1 VTDDAGHAESTEHAQ
16 STEHAE
22 STEQEK
28 SAGPTPRVEDAGYTF
43 DAGWHRLH
51 PLSPLIQGGSLVPGL
66 LGILLLSLVTAED
79 YQDYLYRLIVA
90 AVIVVTGFVRWFVT
104 RWQLDGTTLRI
115 ETGLLRRDSR
125 QLPMTRIQAV
135 DVVRP
140 FLARVLGLAALR
152 IRLAGAGHSGDRL
165 AYLTVGEAARLRAV
179 LLAGQHGLDPATPE
193 PAERPVITVP
203 AGRVIGSVLLRAAP
217 RFAILVVI
225 AAIAAVATP
234 RIFLASEYT
243 LGVIALGLVTRTW
256 RQVTGRYGFTVATSP
271 DGIRIRRGLLS
282 TVAETIPFRRV
293 QAVRLVQPLL
303 WRPFGWCRLVV
314 DVAGVAGRNSGSK
327 AGGLTKALLP
337 VGFMNEAQYL
347 VGLVFGHDMPEL
359 TRPPKRARVKA
370 PLSYHFL
377 AAGHNQ
383 VMVVTVTGRVCKKT
397 VYMRLEK
404 LQSVRLTQ
412 GPVQRRLSLAS
423 VHGDAAGRRAH
434 AIFQDR
440 QADQARGL
448 LDELAA
454 LGQGARSAESQ
465 GPRRIEPERP

>member
-1 VTDDAGHAESTEHAQ
+1 VTEDPEHAK
-16 STEHAE
+16 STGDPG
-22 STEQEK
+22 SVRDPRGTENAAV
-28 SAGPTPRVEDAGYTF
+28 AGV
-43 DAGWHRLH
+43 GWHRLH
-51 PLSPLIQGGSLVPGL
+51 PLSPLINAGRLLSGV
-66 LGILLLSLVTAED
+66 LGIFALSLVTAD
-79 YQDYLYRLIVA
+79 GYKAYIYQLVVA
-90 AVIVVTGFVRWFVT
+90 AGLVVTGFVRWLVT
-104 RWQLDGTTLRI
+104 RWKLDGATLRI
-115 ETGLLRRDSR
+115 ETGLLRRDSQ

-152 IRLAGAGHSGDRL
+152 IRLAGAGKEGGRL
-165 AYLTVGEAARLRAV
+165 AYLTVGEAARLRAT
-179 LLAGQHGLDPATPE
+179 LLAGQHGLDPVTPE
-193 PAERPVITVP
+193 PAELPLITVP
-203 AGRVIGSVLLRAAP
+203 TGRVIGATLLRAAP
-217 RFAILVVI
+217 RFLALAVI
-225 AAIAAVATP
+225 AVVAATAAHPV
-234 RIFLASEYT
+234 FLASEST
-243 LGVIALGLVTRTW
+243 LGLIALGLVTRTW
-256 RQVTGRYGFTVATSP
+256 RQVTGRYGFTVATAP

-337 VGFMNEAQYL
+337 VGYMNEAQQL

-359 TRPPKRARVKA
+359 TKPPKRARVKA

-383 VMVVTVTGRVCKKT
+383 AMAVTVTGRVSKKT

-434 AIFQDR
+434 AVFSDR
-440 QADQARGL
+440 DADQARRL
-448 LDELAA
+448 FDELAD
-454 LGQGARSAESQ
+454 LSRSA
-465 GPRRIEPERP
+465 RRAETSS

>member
-1 VTDDAGHAESTEHAQ
+1 VTDDAGPAEG
-16 STEHAE
+16 TEHAE
-22 STEQEK
+22 ST
-28 SAGPTPRVEDAGYTF
+28 ADTGYAVGA
-43 DAGWHRLH
+43 DWHRLH

-66 LGILLLSLVTAED
+66 LGVLVLSLVTAES

-104 RWQLDGTTLRI
+104 RWKLDGATLRI

-140 FLARVLGLAALR
+140 FLARLLGLAALR

-165 AYLTVGEAARLRAV
+165 AYLTVAEATRLRAA

-193 PAERPVITVP
+193 PAELPVITVP
-203 AGRVIGSVLLRAAP
+203 PGRVIGSVLLRVAP
-217 RFAILVVI
+217 RFAALVVI
-225 AAIAAVATP
+225 AAIAAVSAHG
-234 RIFLASEYT
+234 IFLASEST

-256 RQVTGRYGFTVATSP
+256 QQVTGRYGFTVATSS

-282 TVAETIPFRRV
+282 TVAETVPFRRV

-327 AGGLTKALLP
+327 AGGLTKSLLP
-337 VGFMNEAQYL
+337 VGSMDEAQYL
-347 VGLVFGHDMPEL
+347 IQLVFGHDMPEL

-377 AAGHNQ
+377 AAGRNQ
-383 VMVVTVTGRVCKKT
+383 VMAVTVTGRVCKKT

-412 GPVQRRLSLAS
+412 GPVQRKLSLAS

-434 AIFQDR
+434 AAFADR
-440 QADQARGL
+440 PADQAREL
-448 LDELAA
+448 LDELAG
-454 LGQGARSAESQ
+454 LSRSARSAESS
-465 GPRRIEPERP
+465 G

>member
-1 VTDDAGHAESTEHAQ
+1 M
-16 STEHAE
+16 
-22 STEQEK
+22 
-28 SAGPTPRVEDAGYTF
+28 
-43 DAGWHRLH
+43 
-51 PLSPLIQGGSLVPGL
+51 VPGL
-66 LGILLLSLVTAED
+66 LGVLVLSLVTAEN

-104 RWQLDGTTLRI
+104 RWKLDGATLRI

-140 FLARVLGLAALR
+140 FLARVLGLSALR
-152 IRLAGAGHSGDRL
+152 IRLAGGGTAGDRL

-193 PAERPVITVP
+193 PAEVPVVTVP
-203 AGRVIGSVLLRAAP
+203 AGRVIGATLLRAAP
-217 RFAILVVI
+217 RFLALAVI
-225 AAIAAVATP
+225 ATAAATAAP
-234 RIFLASEYT
+234 RFFLVWEST
-243 LGVIALGLVTRTW
+243 LGFIALGLVTRTW
-256 RQVTGRYGFTVATSP
+256 QQVTARYGFTVATAP

-303 WRPFGWCRLVV
+303 WRPFGWCKLVV
-314 DVAGVAGRNSGSK
+314 DVAGVAGRGSGPKS
-327 AGGLTKALLP
+327 GGLTKSLLP
-337 VGFMNEAQYL
+337 VGYMNEAQYL
-347 VGLVFGHDMPEL
+347 VRLVFGPDTPEL
-359 TRPPKRARVKA
+359 TKPPERAWVKA

-383 VMVVTVTGRVCKKT
+383 VMAVTVTGRVCKKT

-434 AIFQDR
+434 AVFQDR
-440 QADQARGL
+440 QADQAREL
-448 LDELAA
+448 LDELAG
-454 LGQGARSAESQ
+454 LSRSARSADSR
-465 GPRRIEPERP
+465 GPAPL

>member
-1 VTDDAGHAESTEHAQ
+1 VTGDPEHARRPGG
-16 STEHAE
+16 A
-22 STEQEK
+22 
-28 SAGPTPRVEDAGYTF
+28 EDAGAAVE
-43 DAGWHRLH
+43 AGWHRLH
-51 PLSPLIQGGSLVPGL
+51 PLSPLINAGRLLSGL
-66 LGILLLSLVTAED
+66 AGIFALSLVTAED
-79 YQDYLYRLIVA
+79 YKAYLYQLVVA
-90 AVIVVTGFVRWFVT
+90 VGLVITGFVRWLVT
-104 RWQLDGTTLRI
+104 RWKLDGATLRI

-152 IRLAGAGHSGDRL
+152 IRLAGAGEGGDRL
-165 AYLTVGEAARLRAV
+165 AYLTVGEAAVLRAA

-193 PAERPVITVP
+193 PAELPLITVP
-203 AGRVIGSVLLRAAP
+203 ASRVIGATLLRAAP
-217 RFAILVVI
+217 RFGALAVVAVV
-225 AAIAAVATP
+225 AATAAPVL
-234 RIFLASEYT
+234 FLASEST
-243 LGVIALGLVTRTW
+243 LGLIALGLVTRTW
-256 RQVTGRYGFTVATSP
+256 QQVTGRYGFTVASSP

-282 TVAETIPFRRV
+282 TVAETVPFRRV
-293 QAVRLVQPLL
+293 QAVRLEQPLL

-314 DVAGVAGRNSGSK
+314 DVAGVAGRDSGPKS
-327 AGGLTKALLP
+327 GGLAKTLLP
-337 VGFMNEAQYL
+337 VGYMNEAQHL
-347 VGLVFGHDMPEL
+347 VGLVFGHDLPEL
-359 TRPPKRARVKA
+359 TKPPKRARVKA

-383 VMVVTVTGRVCKKT
+383 VMAVAVTGRVCKKT

-434 AIFQDR
+434 AVFSDR
-440 QADQARGL
+440 QADHARGL

-454 LGQGARSAESQ
+454 LSRSARSAETSS
-465 GPRRIEPERP
+465 

>member
-1 VTDDAGHAESTEHAQ
+1 MTEVP
-16 STEHAE
+16 EHP
-22 STEQEK
+22 K
-28 SAGPTPRVEDAGYTF
+28 SAEDAEAAIG
-43 DAGWHRLH
+43 AGWHRLH
-51 PLSPLIQGGSLVPGL
+51 PLSPLVRAGGLVSGL
-66 LGILLLSLVTAED
+66 LGLLVLSLVTAD
-79 YQDYLYRLIVA
+79 SYKDYLYQVIVA
-90 AVIVVTGFVRWFVT
+90 AGLLITGFIRWLVT
-104 RWQLDGTTLRI
+104 RWKLDGTTLRI

-140 FLARVLGLAALR
+140 LLARMLGLAALR
-152 IRLAGAGHSGDRL
+152 IRLAGAGHGGDRL
-165 AYLTVGEAARLRAV
+165 AYLTVGEAARLRAT
-179 LLAGQHGLDPATPE
+179 LLAGQHGLDPATPKA
-193 PAERPVITVP
+193 AELPVITVP
-203 AGRVIGSVLLRAAP
+203 TGRVIGATLLRAAP
-217 RFAILVVI
+217 RFLALAVI
-225 AAIAAVATP
+225 AGVAATAAP
-234 RIFLASEYT
+234 RIFLTAEST
-243 LGVIALGLVTRTW
+243 LGLIALGLVTRTW

-314 DVAGVAGRNSGSK
+314 DVAGVAGRDSGPK

-337 VGFMNEAQYL
+337 VGYMNEAQHL
-347 VGLVFGHDMPEL
+347 VGLVLGHDMPEL

-383 VMVVTVTGRVCKKT
+383 VMAVTVTGRVCKRT

-412 GPVQRRLSLAS
+412 GPVQRMLSLAS
-423 VHGDAAGRRAH
+423 VHGDAAGRWAH
-434 AIFQDR
+434 AVFSDR

-448 LDELAA
+448 LSELAD
-454 LGQGARSAESQ
+454 LSRSARSAESSS
-465 GPRRIEPERP
+465 

>member
-1 VTDDAGHAESTEHAQ
+1 VTGDPEHRR
-16 STEHAE
+16 
-22 STEQEK
+22 K
-28 SAGPTPRVEDAGYTF
+28 PEDAGAAVG
-43 DAGWHRLH
+43 AGWHRLH
-51 PLSPLIQGGSLVPGL
+51 PLSPLINAGRL
-66 LGILLLSLVTAED
+66 LSGVAGILALSVVTAED
-79 YQDYLYRLIVA
+79 YKAYLYQVIVA
-90 AVIVVTGFVRWFVT
+90 VGLVVTGFIRWLVT
-104 RWQLDGTTLRI
+104 RWKLDGATLRI

-140 FLARVLGLAALR
+140 VLARVLGLAALR
-152 IRLAGAGHSGDRL
+152 IRLAGAGAGGDRL
-165 AYLTVGEAARLRAV
+165 AYLTVGEAAVLRAA
-179 LLAGQHGLDPATPE
+179 LLAGQHGRDPATPE
-193 PAERPVITVP
+193 PAELPLITVP
-203 AGRVIGSVLLRAAP
+203 AGRVIGATLLRAAP
-217 RFAILVVI
+217 RFGALAV
-225 AAIAAVATP
+225 IAAVAAAAVP
-234 RIFLASEYT
+234 VLFLASEST
-243 LGVIALGLVTRTW
+243 LGLIALGLVTRTW
-256 RQVTGRYGFTVATSP
+256 QQVTGRYGFTVATSP

-314 DVAGVAGRNSGSK
+314 DVAGVAGRDSGPKS
-327 AGGLTKALLP
+327 GGLAKTLLP
-337 VGFMNEAQYL
+337 VGYMNQAQHL
-347 VGLVFGHDMPEL
+347 VGLVFGHDLPEL
-359 TRPPKRARVKA
+359 TKPPKRARVKA

-383 VMVVTVTGRVCKKT
+383 VMAVTVTGRVCKKT

-434 AIFQDR
+434 AVFSDR

-448 LDELAA
+448 LDELAD
-454 LGQGARSAESQ
+454 LSRSARSAESSS
-465 GPRRIEPERP
+465 

>member
-1 VTDDAGHAESTEHAQ
+1 VINAG
-16 STEHAE
+16 
-22 STEQEK
+22 
-28 SAGPTPRVEDAGYTF
+28 
-43 DAGWHRLH
+43 RL
-51 PLSPLIQGGSLVPGL
+51 LSGV
-66 LGILLLSLVTAED
+66 LGIFALSLVTAD
-79 YQDYLYRLIVA
+79 GYKAYIYQLVVA
-90 AVIVVTGFVRWFVT
+90 AGLVVTGFVRWLVT
-104 RWQLDGTTLRI
+104 RWKLDGATLRI
-115 ETGLLRRDSR
+115 ETGLLRRDSQ

-152 IRLAGAGHSGDRL
+152 IRLAGAGKAGGRL
-165 AYLTVGEAARLRAV
+165 AYLTVGEAARLRAT
-179 LLAGQHGLDPATPE
+179 LLAGQHGLDPVTPE
-193 PAERPVITVP
+193 PAELPLITVP
-203 AGRVIGSVLLRAAP
+203 TGQVIGATLLRAAP
-217 RFAILVVI
+217 RFLALAVI
-225 AAIAAVATP
+225 AVVAATAAHPV
-234 RIFLASEYT
+234 FLASEST
-243 LGVIALGLVTRTW
+243 LGLIALGLVTRTW
-256 RQVTGRYGFTVATSP
+256 RQVTGRYGFTVATAP

-327 AGGLTKALLP
+327 SGGLTKALLP
-337 VGFMNEAQYL
+337 VGYMNEAQQL

-383 VMVVTVTGRVCKKT
+383 AMAVTVTGRVSKKT

-434 AIFQDR
+434 AVFCDR
-440 QADQARGL
+440 DADQARRL
-448 LDELAA
+448 FDELAD
-454 LGQGARSAESQ
+454 LSRSARSAETSS
-465 GPRRIEPERP
+465 

>member
-1 VTDDAGHAESTEHAQ
+1 VTAD
-16 STEHAE
+16 
-22 STEQEK
+22 
-28 SAGPTPRVEDAGYTF
+28 PEDAGAAVG
-43 DAGWHRLH
+43 AGWHRLH
-51 PLSPLIQGGSLVPGL
+51 PLSPLINAGRLLSGL
-66 LGILLLSLVTAED
+66 AGIFALSLVTAED
-79 YQDYLYRLIVA
+79 YKAYLYQLVVA
-90 AVIVVTGFVRWFVT
+90 VGLVVTGFVRWLVT
-104 RWQLDGTTLRI
+104 RWKLEGATLRI
-115 ETGLLRRDSR
+115 ETGLLRRESR

-152 IRLAGAGHSGDRL
+152 IRLAGAGAGAGGDRL
-165 AYLTVGEAARLRAV
+165 AYLTVGEAARLRAT
-179 LLAGQHGLDPATPE
+179 LLAGQHGLDPATAKA
-193 PAERPVITVP
+193 AELPVITVP
-203 AGRVIGSVLLRAAP
+203 TGRVIGATLLRAAP
-217 RFAILVVI
+217 RFLALAVI
-225 AAIAAVATP
+225 AGVAATAAP
-234 RIFLASEYT
+234 RIFLAAEST
-243 LGVIALGLVTRTW
+243 LGLIALGLVTRTW

-314 DVAGVAGRNSGSK
+314 HVAGVAGRGSGPK

-337 VGFMNEAQYL
+337 VGYMHEAQHL
-347 VGLVFGHDMPEL
+347 VGLVLGHDMPEL
-359 TRPPKRARVKA
+359 TRPPKRARAKA

-383 VMVVTVTGRVCKKT
+383 VMAVTVTGRVCQKT

-412 GPVQRRLSLAS
+412 GPVQRMLSLAS
-423 VHGDAAGRRAH
+423 VHGDAAGRWAH
-434 AIFQDR
+434 ALFADR

-448 LDELAA
+448 LDELAD
-454 LGQGARSAESQ
+454 LSRSARSAESSS
-465 GPRRIEPERP
+465 

>member
-1 VTDDAGHAESTEHAQ
+1 VTEDAERARNTDDAGNAENTGNTGDTKDA
-16 STEHAE
+16 
-22 STEQEK
+22 
-28 SAGPTPRVEDAGYTF
+28 EDAGYALGA
-43 DAGWHRLH
+43 DWHRLH
-51 PLSPLIQGGSLVPGL
+51 PLSPLIHAGGLLSGL
-66 LGILLLSLVTAED
+66 LGIAVLSLVTAD
-79 YQDYLYRLIVA
+79 NYRDYLYQVIVA
-90 AVIVVTGFVRWFVT
+90 AGLVVTGFVRWLVT
-104 RWQLDGTTLRI
+104 RWKLDGATLRI

-135 DVVRP
+135 DVERP

-152 IRLAGAGHSGDRL
+152 VRLAGAGHSGDRL

-193 PAERPVITVP
+193 AAELPLITVP
-203 AGRVIGSVLLRAAP
+203 PGRVIGATLLRAAP
-217 RFAILVVI
+217 RFAALAVI
-225 AAIAAVATP
+225 AAIAATAAP
-234 RIFLASEYT
+234 GIFLASEST

-256 RQVTGRYGFTVATSP
+256 QQVTGRYGFTVATSP

-282 TVAETIPFRRV
+282 TVAETIPFRRI

-314 DVAGVAGRNSGSK
+314 DVAGVAGRESGPK

-337 VGFMNEAQYL
+337 VGYLNEAQYL
-347 VGLVFGHDMPEL
+347 VRLVVGHDVPEL

-383 VMVVTVTGRVCKKT
+383 VMAVTVTGRVCKKT
-397 VYMRLEK
+397 VYTRLEK
-404 LQSVRLTQ
+404 LQSVRLIQ

-434 AIFQDR
+434 AVFSDR
-440 QADQARGL
+440 QMDQARGL

-454 LGQGARSAESQ
+454 LSRTARSAESS
-465 GPRRIEPERP
+465 G

>member
-1 VTDDAGHAESTEHAQ
+1 VTDDAGPTESTEP
-16 STEHAE
+16 AE
-22 STEQEK
+22 S
-28 SAGPTPRVEDAGYTF
+28 AGYAAG
-43 DAGWHRLH
+43 AGWHRLH
-51 PLSPLIQGGSLVPGL
+51 PLSPLIQGGSVVPSL
-66 LGILLLSLVTAED
+66 LGVLVLSLVTAEN
-79 YQDYLYRLIVA
+79 YQDYLYRLIA
-90 AVIVVTGFVRWFVT
+90 GAVIVVTGFVRWFVT
-104 RWQLDGTTLRI
+104 RWKLDGATLRI

-165 AYLTVGEAARLRAV
+165 AYLTVAEAARLRAA

-193 PAERPVITVP
+193 PAERRVITVP
-203 AGRVIGSVLLRAAP
+203 PGRVIGSVLLRVAP
-217 RFAILVVI
+217 RFAALAVI
-225 AAIAAVATP
+225 AVVAAVAAHGV
-234 RIFLASEYT
+234 FLASEST
-243 LGVIALGLVTRTW
+243 LGVIALGLVTTAW
-256 RQVTGRYGFTVATSP
+256 QQVTGRYGFTVATSP

-282 TVAETIPFRRV
+282 TVAETVPFRRV

-327 AGGLTKALLP
+327 AGGLTKSLLP
-337 VGFMNEAQYL
+337 VGYMSEAQYL
-347 VGLVFGHDMPEL
+347 VQLVFGHDMPEL

-383 VMVVTVTGRVCKKT
+383 VMAVTVTGRVCKKT

-412 GPVQRRLSLAS
+412 GPVQRKLSLAS
-423 VHGDAAGRRAH
+423 VHGDAAGQRAH
-434 AIFQDR
+434 AAFADR
-440 QADQARGL
+440 AADQAREL
-448 LDELAA
+448 LDELAD
-454 LGQGARSAESQ
+454 LSRSARSADSP
-465 GPRRIEPERP
+465 G

>member
-1 VTDDAGHAESTEHAQ
+1 VQNAGDAVG
-16 STEHAE
+16 
-22 STEQEK
+22 
-28 SAGPTPRVEDAGYTF
+28 
-43 DAGWHRLH
+43 AGWHRLH
-51 PLSPLIQGGSLVPGL
+51 PLSPLIQGGSVVPGL
-66 LGILLLSLVTAED
+66 LGILILSLVTAES

-90 AVIVVTGFVRWFVT
+90 AVIVITGFVRWFVT
-104 RWQLDGTTLRI
+104 RWKLDGATLRI

-140 FLARVLGLAALR
+140 FLARILGLAALR

-165 AYLTVGEAARLRAV
+165 AYLTAGEAARLRAV

-203 AGRVIGSVLLRAAP
+203 PGRVIGSVLLRVAP
-217 RFAILVVI
+217 RFAVLVVI
-225 AAIAAVATP
+225 AASAAVATP
-234 RIFLASEYT
+234 RIFVASEST
-243 LGVIALGLVTRTW
+243 LGVIALGFVTKTW

-314 DVAGVAGRNSGSK
+314 DLAGVAGKDSGSK
-327 AGGLTKALLP
+327 SGGLSKALLP
-337 VGFMNEAQYL
+337 VGSMNEVQYL
-347 VGLVFGHDMPEL
+347 VQLVFGRDMPEL

-383 VMVVTVTGRVCKKT
+383 VMAVTVTGRVCKKT
-397 VYMRLEK
+397 VYMKLEK
-404 LQSVRLTQ
+404 LQSVRFTQ

-434 AIFQDR
+434 ALFADR
-440 QADQARGL
+440 QTDQAQEL
-448 LDELAA
+448 FDELAG
-454 LGQGARSAESQ
+454 LSRTARSAEGS
-465 GPRRIEPERP
+465 G

>member
-1 VTDDAGHAESTEHAQ
+1 VTEDPEHAKSTEHPA
-16 STEHAE
+16 
-22 STEQEK
+22 
-28 SAGPTPRVEDAGYTF
+28 SAGDLKGTEDTAVVGV
-43 DAGWHRLH
+43 GWHRLH
-51 PLSPLIQGGSLVPGL
+51 PLSPVINAGRLLSGV
-66 LGILLLSLVTAED
+66 LGIFALSLVTAD
-79 YQDYLYRLIVA
+79 GYKAYIYQLVVA
-90 AVIVVTGFVRWFVT
+90 AGLVVTGFVRWLVT
-104 RWQLDGTTLRI
+104 RWKLDGATLRI
-115 ETGLLRRDSR
+115 ETGLLRRDSQ

-152 IRLAGAGHSGDRL
+152 IRLAGAGKEGGRL
-165 AYLTVGEAARLRAV
+165 AYLTVGEAARLRAT
-179 LLAGQHGLDPATPE
+179 LLAGQHGLDPVTPE
-193 PAERPVITVP
+193 PAELPLITVP
-203 AGRVIGSVLLRAAP
+203 TGRVIGATLLRAAP
-217 RFAILVVI
+217 RFLALAMIAVV
-225 AAIAAVATP
+225 AATAAHPV
-234 RIFLASEYT
+234 FLASEST
-243 LGVIALGLVTRTW
+243 LGLIALGLVTRTW
-256 RQVTGRYGFTVATSP
+256 RQVTGRYGFTVATAP

-337 VGFMNEAQYL
+337 VGYMNEAQQL

-359 TRPPKRARVKA
+359 TKPPKRARVKA

-377 AAGHNQ
+377 TAGHNQ
-383 VMVVTVTGRVCKKT
+383 AMAVTVTGRVSKKT

-434 AIFQDR
+434 AVFSDR
-440 QADQARGL
+440 DADQARRL
-448 LDELAA
+448 TDELAD
-454 LGQGARSAESQ
+454 LSRSARSAESSS
-465 GPRRIEPERP
+465 

>member
-1 VTDDAGHAESTEHAQ
+1 VTEDPEHAK
-16 STEHAE
+16 STGDPG
-22 STEQEK
+22 SVRDPRGTENAAV
-28 SAGPTPRVEDAGYTF
+28 AGV
-43 DAGWHRLH
+43 GWHRLH
-51 PLSPLIQGGSLVPGL
+51 PLSPLINAGRLLSGV
-66 LGILLLSLVTAED
+66 LGIFALSLVTAD
-79 YQDYLYRLIVA
+79 GYKAYIYQLVVA
-90 AVIVVTGFVRWFVT
+90 AGLVVTGFVRWLVT
-104 RWQLDGTTLRI
+104 RWKLDGATLRI
-115 ETGLLRRDSR
+115 ETGLLRRDSQ

-152 IRLAGAGHSGDRL
+152 IRLAGAGKEGGRL
-165 AYLTVGEAARLRAV
+165 AYLTVGEAARLRAT
-179 LLAGQHGLDPATPE
+179 LLAGQHGLDPVTPE
-193 PAERPVITVP
+193 PAELPLITVP
-203 AGRVIGSVLLRAAP
+203 TGRVIGATLLRAAP
-217 RFAILVVI
+217 RFLALAVI
-225 AAIAAVATP
+225 AVVAATAAHPV
-234 RIFLASEYT
+234 FLASEST
-243 LGVIALGLVTRTW
+243 LGLIALGLVTRTW
-256 RQVTGRYGFTVATSP
+256 RQVTGRYGFTVATAP

-337 VGFMNEAQYL
+337 VGYMNEAQQL
-347 VGLVFGHDMPEL
+347 VGLVFDHDMPEL
-359 TRPPKRARVKA
+359 TKPPKRARVKA

-383 VMVVTVTGRVCKKT
+383 AMAVTVTGRVSKKT

-434 AIFQDR
+434 AVFSDR
-440 QADQARGL
+440 DADQARRLFG
-448 LDELAA
+448 ELAD
-454 LGQGARSAESQ
+454 LSRSARSAETSS
-465 GPRRIEPERP
+465 

>member
-1 VTDDAGHAESTEHAQ
+1 VTKDLGS
-16 STEHAE
+16 
-22 STEQEK
+22 
-28 SAGPTPRVEDAGYTF
+28 
-43 DAGWHRLH
+43 GWHRLH
-51 PLSPLIQGGSLVPGL
+51 PLSPFINAGRLLSSL
-66 LGILLLSLVTAED
+66 LGIAVLSLVTAD
-79 YQDYLYRLIVA
+79 GLKAYVYQVVA
-90 AVIVVTGFVRWFVT
+90 AAGLVVTGFVRWLVT
-104 RWQLDGTTLRI
+104 RWKLDGATLRI

-140 FLARVLGLAALR
+140 FLARVLGLASLR
-152 IRLAGAGHSGDRL
+152 IRLAGAGKGGDRL
-165 AYLTVGEAARLRAV
+165 AYLTVGEATRLRAV
-179 LLAGQHGLDPATPE
+179 LLAGHHGLDPATPE
-193 PAERPVITVP
+193 PAESPVITVP
-203 AGRVIGSVLLRAAP
+203 AGRVIGATLLRAAP
-217 RFAILVVI
+217 RFAALAV
-225 AAIAAVATP
+225 VATVAAEAAP
-234 RIFLASEYT
+234 ALFLTSEST

-256 RQVTGRYGFTVATSP
+256 QQVTGRYGFTVATSP

-314 DVAGVAGRNSGSK
+314 EVAGVAGRDSGSK

-337 VGFMNEAQYL
+337 VGSMSEAQYL
-347 VGLVFGHDMPEL
+347 VRLVFGPDLPEL
-359 TRPPKRARVKA
+359 ARPPERARVKA

-383 VMVVTVTGRVCKKT
+383 AMAVTSTGRVCKKT
-397 VYMRLEK
+397 VYMKLEK

-412 GPVQRRLSLAS
+412 GPVQRRLSLAT

-434 AIFQDR
+434 GAFRDR
-440 QADQARGL
+440 PADQAREL

-454 LGQGARSAESQ
+454 LGRSARSAEASAPA
-465 GPRRIEPERP
+465 GPAG

>member
-1 VTDDAGHAESTEHAQ
+1 VTEDPEHAK
-16 STEHAE
+16 STGDPG
-22 STEQEK
+22 SVRDPRGTENAAV
-28 SAGPTPRVEDAGYTF
+28 AGV
-43 DAGWHRLH
+43 GWHRLH
-51 PLSPLIQGGSLVPGL
+51 PLSPLINAGRLLSGV
-66 LGILLLSLVTAED
+66 LGIFALSLVTAD
-79 YQDYLYRLIVA
+79 GYKAYIYQLVVA
-90 AVIVVTGFVRWFVT
+90 AGLVVTGFVRWLVT
-104 RWQLDGTTLRI
+104 RWKLDGATLRI
-115 ETGLLRRDSR
+115 ETGLLRRDSQ

-152 IRLAGAGHSGDRL
+152 IRLAGAGKEGGRL
-165 AYLTVGEAARLRAV
+165 AYLTVGEAARLRAT
-179 LLAGQHGLDPATPE
+179 LLAGQHGLDPVTPE
-193 PAERPVITVP
+193 PAELPLITVP
-203 AGRVIGSVLLRAAP
+203 TGRVIGATLLRAAP
-217 RFAILVVI
+217 RFLALAVI
-225 AAIAAVATP
+225 AVVAATAAHPV
-234 RIFLASEYT
+234 FLASEST
-243 LGVIALGLVTRTW
+243 LGLIALGLVTRTW
-256 RQVTGRYGFTVATSP
+256 RQVTGRYGFTVATAP

-337 VGFMNEAQYL
+337 VGYMNEAQQL

-359 TRPPKRARVKA
+359 TKPPKRARVKA

-383 VMVVTVTGRVCKKT
+383 AMAVTVTGRVSKKT

-434 AIFQDR
+434 AVFSDR
-440 QADQARGL
+440 DADQARRL
-448 LDELAA
+448 FDELAD
-454 LGQGARSAESQ
+454 LSRSARSAETSS
-465 GPRRIEPERP
+465 